1 MKKYIEIVDN
11 VVMMAYAEGFTMPK
25 KEVWDMYAVKSRLN
39 AYGYTDNEGRYFLN
53 EKGMEYVLSGCNEG
67 IKAKIK
73 RQEEIELLDIETKK
87 FTKKKQKWTFRFAVI
102 SLVISL
108 ISILTQVGLLSKI
121 LQWISD
127 LAQWICY
134 ILS

>member
-1 MKKYIEIVDN
+1 MGKDALEKADQIIMDAYINGISIIGTGDNIV
-11 VVMMAYAEGFTMPK
+11 
-25 KEVWDMYAVKSRLN
+25 VKQRLRLFGEWIGN
-39 AYGYTDNEGRYFLN
+39 AYYLN
-53 EKGMEYVLSGCNEG
+53 ERGIDYASNGCLKG